1 MKKTITVLLLLTL
14 MLSSM
19 YAIDLENS
27 ITKAKQNNK
36 ELLMAQEEIRKADES
51 YKQVRGTAYPQ
62 VNLKGAYGLTKT
74 YYPDSAIPS
83 KMDISAGL
91 DDSPTNNEEYLAGV
105 INSVVNSMIPTS
117 PAEAGSF
124 ALQLQMNQIIYSGG
138 KLGSGIKAGNYYRQ
152 LQRLNYKI
160 KEQDVVLKTTELFY
174 QCLLAQKLWEVQEDG
189 LQIARRHLERVE
201 LFNQEGQV
209 SEFDLLQARLG
220 VAKLEPQVLKAKN
233 DYDIAVSAFRK
244 QIGEEDSD
252 IVPEGEFVLPERIE
266 ITLEDATEQ
275 ALKQRNE
282 IELIGISTQM
292 KELQYKVEKINYLPN
307 VALSADYSL
316 YTSADEYAIQNDDF
330 GHKYGISLGF
340 QMPIFTGLTNTAKRD
355 YARYDYQKA
364 KLQQRDTEEL
374 IALQIKQDYQK
385 YYHAWENHNVQT
397 QNIHLA
403 ERGLQLAQVRYD
415 NHVGIQLEVFDA
427 QLTLQTIKLQYYQS
441 IYEIISADRNLKKS
455 IGIAL

>member
-1 MKKTITVLLLLTL
+1 MKKTLIVLALLTFI
-14 MLSSM
+14 LSSV

-36 ELLMAQEEIRKADES
+36 ELLMAQEEIRKSDES
-51 YKQVRGTAYPQ
+51 YKQVRGSAYPQ
-62 VNLKGAYGLTKT
+62 LNLKGAYGLSKT

-374 IALQIKQDYQK
+374 IALQIKQDYKK

-397 QNIHLA
+397 ENIRLA

>member
-1 MKKTITVLLLLTL
+1 
-14 MLSSM
+14 
-19 YAIDLENS
+19 
-27 ITKAKQNNK
+27 
-36 ELLMAQEEIRKADES
+36 
-51 YKQVRGTAYPQ
+51 
-62 VNLKGAYGLTKT
+62 
-74 YYPDSAIPS
+74 
-83 KMDISAGL
+83 
-91 DDSPTNNEEYLAGV
+91 
-105 INSVVNSMIPTS
+105 MIPES

-124 ALQLQMNQIIYSGG
+124 ALQLKLEQIVYSGG

-152 LQRLNYKI
+152 IQRLNYKV

-174 QCLLAQKLWEVQEDG
+174 QCLLAKKLWDVQEEG
-189 LQIARRHLERVE
+189 LEIARRHLHRVE

-233 DYDIAVSAFRK
+233 DYDLAVSAFRK
-244 QIGEEDSD
+244 QIGEEESD
-252 IVPEGEFVLPERIE
+252 IVPEGEFVLPDKMELS
-266 ITLEDATEQ
+266 LEEATTQ
-275 ALKQRNE
+275 GLKQRNE
-282 IELIGISTQM
+282 VELIKLSTQL
-292 KELQYKVEKINYLPN
+292 KELQYKVEKVNYLPN

-340 QMPIFTGLTNTAKRD
+340 QMPLFTGLTNTAKRN

-385 YYHAWENHNVQT
+385 YYHSWENHNVQSE
-397 QNIHLA
+397 NIRLA
-403 ERGLQLAQVRYD
+403 ERGLQLAQVRYE
-415 NHVGIQLEVFDA
+415 NQVGIQLEVFDA

-441 IYEIISADRNLKKS
+441 IYDIISADRNFKKS

>member
-74 YYPDSAIPS
+74 YYPDSAIPP
-83 KMDISAGL
+83 KMDITAGL
-91 DDSPTNNEEYLAGV
+91 DDSPTDNEEYLAGV
-105 INSVVNSMIPTS
+105 INNVVNSMIPTS

-233 DYDIAVSAFRK
+233 DYELAVSAFRK
-244 QIGEEDSD
+244 QIGEEESD
-252 IVPEGEFVLPERIE
+252 IVPEGEFILPGKME
-266 ITLEDATEQ
+266 ITLEEATEQ
-275 ALKQRNE
+275 GLKQRDE
-282 IELIGISTQM
+282 IELIEINAQL

-316 YTSADEYAIQNDDF
+316 YTAADEYAIQDDDF

-364 KLQQRDTEEL
+364 KLQRRDTEEL
-374 IALQIKQDYQK
+374 IALQIKQDYKK

-397 QNIHLA
+397 ENIRLA

-455 IGIAL
+455 IGIVL

>member
-1 MKKTITVLLLLTL
+1 MRKTLTLFGLLTL
-14 MLSSM
+14 LTSCVF
-19 YAIDLENS
+19 AIDLENS
-27 ITKAKQNNK
+27 ISKAKQNNK
-36 ELLMAQEEIRKADES
+36 ELLMAMEEIKKADES

-62 VNLKGAYGLTKT
+62 LNLQGAYGLSKT
-74 YYPDSAIPS
+74 YYPDSAIPA
-83 KMDISAGL
+83 KMDISSGL
-91 DDSPTNNEEYLAGV
+91 DDTASDNDEYLAAV
-105 INSVVNSMIPTS
+105 IGNMVNSMIPES

-124 ALQLQMNQIIYSGG
+124 ALQLKLEQIVYSGG

-152 LQRLNYKI
+152 IQRLNYKV

-174 QCLLAQKLWEVQEDG
+174 QCLLAKKLWDVQEEG
-189 LQIARRHLERVE
+189 LEIARRHLHRVE

-233 DYDIAVSAFRK
+233 DYDLAVSAFRK
-244 QIGEEDSD
+244 QIGEEESD
-252 IVPEGEFVLPERIE
+252 IVPEGEFVLPDKMELS
-266 ITLEDATEQ
+266 LEEATTQ
-275 ALKQRNE
+275 GLKQRNE
-282 IELIGISTQM
+282 VELIKLSTQL
-292 KELQYKVEKINYLPN
+292 KELQYKVEKVNYLPN

-340 QMPIFTGLTNTAKRD
+340 QMPLFTGLTNTAKRN

-385 YYHAWENHNVQT
+385 YYHSWENHNVQSE
-397 QNIHLA
+397 NIRLA
-403 ERGLQLAQVRYD
+403 ERGLQLAQVRYE
-415 NHVGIQLEVFDA
+415 NQVGIQLEVFDA

-441 IYEIISADRNLKKS
+441 IYDIISADRNFKKS

>member
-1 MKKTITVLLLLTL
+1 MKKTLIVLALLTFI
-14 MLSSM
+14 LSSV

-36 ELLMAQEEIRKADES
+36 ELLMAQEEIRKSDES
-51 YKQVRGTAYPQ
+51 YKQVRGSAYPQ
-62 VNLKGAYGLTKT
+62 LNLKGAYGLSKT

-105 INSVVNSMIPTS
+105 INNVVNSMIPTS

-124 ALQLQMNQIIYSGG
+124 SMQLQMNQIVYSGG

-152 LQRLNYKI
+152 LQRINYKI
-160 KEQDVVLKTTELFY
+160 IEQNVVLKTTELFY